1 MVVMR
6 SVFTCLNCAI
16 NLFVN
21 LFMLYSNLFGHKA
34 YSHQKKKSK
43 CHTNSQKIDR
53 QYVKNYRPVSFLK
66 ISCSIFDRIIFNTMY
81 PHFFKKQ
88 DQTENQLG
96 FQLSKYCVN
105 QLLVSTHEIF
115 LNFDDTVQSYRDIPW
130 HFKSLL
136 NPLSINFSS
145 APVSKLK
152 DFRIVSPGK
161 F

>member
-6 SVFTCLNCAI
+6 SVFACLNCAI

-21 LFMLYSNLFGHKA
+21 LFMLHSNLFGHKA

-53 QYVKNYRPVSFLK
+53 QYVKNYRPVSFLQ
-66 ISCSIFDRIIFNTMY
+66 ISCNVFERIILNTMY
-81 PHFFKKQ
+81 PYFFKKQ
-88 DQTENQLG
+88 DQTENQFG
-96 FQLSKYCVN
+96 FQLSKYWVN
-105 QLLVSTHEIF
+105 QVLVSTHEIF
-115 LNFDDTVQSYRDIPW
+115 FNFDDTVRSYRDIPW

-136 NPLSINFSS
+136 NPLSTNFSS
-145 APVSKLK
+145 APVSKLR
-152 DFRIVSPGK
+152 DFRIVSPRK

>member
-6 SVFTCLNCAI
+6 SVFACLNCAI

-21 LFMLYSNLFGHKA
+21 VFMLHSNLFGHKA

-66 ISCSIFDRIIFNTMY
+66 ISCSVFDRIIFNTMY